1 MLGMMQNK
9 GKTPPRS
16 VFKNDP
22 IYRSPFMKRI
32 PGPLQK
38 KNYHTLN
45 LTFILAFLKQEQ
57 LLIRKQEKNNCYL
70 YTIVRK

>member
-38 KNYHTLN
+38 KLSYTKFNIHFSL
-45 LTFILAFLKQEQ
+45 LKT
-57 LLIRKQEKNNCYL
+57 R
-70 YTIVRK
+70 TITNKETGKK